1 MTAEVNDATLAKRLA
16 QGTGEILKG
25 VRNVGLLRGE
35 ELGKAGD
42 AAAQDWIA
50 RCLAVHRPNDSVLSE
65 EAPDDRTRLNNN
77 RVWIIDPLDGTR
89 EFAGGR
95 QDWAVHIAL
104 AEDGVI
110 THSAVGMP
118 DLGMVFSTSDVRRVD
133 GPKTNRL
140 VISRNS
146 EVPVAEFIA
155 EDLGMELIKMG
166 SCGAKVVSV
175 VLGDNDA
182 YVHCG
187 GQYEWDNA
195 APIGIAQAA
204 GLHATRLDGTEFA
217 YNQDDTYLPDLLV
230 SRPDIAEKLLESAQR
245 YKDKFGKF

>member
-155 EDLGMELIKMG
+155 EDLGMELIMMG

-195 APIGIAQAA
+195 APIGIGAA
-204 GLHATRLDGTEFA
+204 RHAPGRHR
-217 YNQDDTYLPDLLV
+217 V
-230 SRPDIAEKLLESAQR
+230 
-245 YKDKFGKF
+245 

>member
-1 MTAEVNDATLAKRLA
+1 M
-16 QGTGEILKG
+16 
-25 VRNVGLLRGE
+25 
-35 ELGKAGD
+35 
-42 AAAQDWIA
+42 
-50 RCLAVHRPNDSVLSE
+50 
-65 EAPDDRTRLNNN
+65 
-77 RVWIIDPLDGTR
+77 
-89 EFAGGR
+89 
-95 QDWAVHIAL
+95 HIAL

-155 EDLGMELIKMG
+155 EDLGMELIMMG

-204 GLHATRLDGTEFA
+204 GLHATRLDGTEFE